1 MVIYSG
7 SQFRHQPLDTSRA
20 QIRVLCVAPE
30 AGGLIQCTIKHI
42 DLNANPAPFYRALSY
57 TWGSPEDTQEISVN
71 GRSLEVRRNLHD
83 FLVAFRARLFNFRG
97 GGVFEEEVQWLWID
111 QICVDQAVIHE
122 RNHQVQMMADIYK
135 KANYVYVWLGASNPR
150 TEAVM
155 TAIKSNFRLYHL
167 ARQRPDKG
175 RKKGPDF
182 APVQD
187 ERVQEPLAS
196 PGLQHFFS
204 NPYWLRL
211 WIVQEIML
219 ARYIRV
225 LCGET
230 ILSWEELQRFCTSGL
245 KNLPSEAAQA
255 VPAQILWLT
264 EHALGAKNFTYPS
277 LLWTF
282 VLNECQEPR
291 DKAYGFQGL
300 LPEAQRMKIDYNVP
314 VKPIFQDIA
323 RNMLDNM
330 DFIPRI
336 EYGQGLLGLEYRDS
350 VEDVFKEAML
360 VLKQKSWDYI
370 GIRVVQSI
378 ITLGDQMG
386 LETSVS
392 QAGSSFNRHM
402 RSVEAK
408 WSNLISCY
416 MMEHS
421 ESSIKEIGGDSFI
434 LSLAYLAYAYQDLT
448 LAIRQLLL
456 YIVESTGDKWD
467 GAWSDSTHD
476 IWGKFP

>member
-7 SQFRHQPLDTSRA
+7 SRFRHQPLDTSRA

-30 AGGLIQCTIKHI
+30 TGGPIQCTIKHI
-42 DLNANPAPFYRALSY
+42 DLNANPTPFYRALSY
-57 TWGSPEDTQEISVN
+57 TWGPPEDTVEISLN
-71 GRSLEVRRNLHD
+71 GRFLEVRRNLHD
-83 FLVAFRARLFNFRG
+83 FLVAFRARLFKFRG

-111 QICVDQAVIHE
+111 QICVDQSVIRE

-167 ARQRPDKG
+167 GRQKPDKR
-175 RKKGPDF
+175 RKKGPDL
-182 APVQD
+182 ATVHD
-187 ERVQEPLAS
+187 ERVQEPLAL
-196 PGLQHFFS
+196 PALQHFFS

-225 LCGET
+225 MCGGT

-255 VPAQILWLT
+255 VPTQVLWLT

-300 LPEAQRMKIDYNVP
+300 LPETQRTQIDYDVP
-314 VKPIFQDIA
+314 VKRIFENIA
-323 RNMLDNM
+323 KDMLYNM
-330 DFIPRI
+330 DLIPKI

-350 VEDVFKEAML
+350 VEVVFKEAML
-360 VLKQKSWDYI
+360 VLKQKSWDR
-370 GIRVVQSI
+370 IRIRAVQSI

-386 LETSVS
+386 LKISVS
-392 QAGSSFNRHM
+392 QPGLALNRRM
-402 RSVEAK
+402 QYYEDS
-408 WSNLISCY
+408 WSNVISCY
-416 MMEHS
+416 INDRFK
-421 ESSIKEIGGDSFI
+421 SSIKAIGGETFRR
-434 LSLAYLAYAYQDLT
+434 SLAHLNAGYQHLKEAVIDML
-448 LAIRQLLL
+448 LQIIR
-456 YIVESTGDKWD
+456 STRDHED
-467 GAWSDSTHD
+467 GALFVVTNGYLDF
-476 IWGKFP
+476 IR

>member
-1 MVIYSG
+1 MVISSG

-30 AGGLIQCTIKHI
+30 AGGLIQCTIKHV
-42 DLNANPAPFYRALSY
+42 DLNANPMPFYRALSY
-57 TWGSPEDTQEISVN
+57 TWGPPEDTQDISLN
-71 GRSLEVRRNLHD
+71 GRFLEVRRNLHD
-83 FLVAFRARLFNFRG
+83 LLVAFRARLFNFRG

-111 QICVDQAVIHE
+111 QICVDQSVIQE

-155 TAIKSNFRLYHL
+155 TAIKSKFRLCYL
-167 ARQRPDKG
+167 ARQGPDKG
-175 RKKGPDF
+175 RKKGPGF
-182 APVQD
+182 VTVQD

-196 PGLQHFFS
+196 PALQHFFS

-219 ARYIRV
+219 ARYIRIM
-225 LCGET
+225 CGET
-230 ILSWEELQRFCTSGL
+230 ILSREELKRFCTSGL

-255 VPAQILWLT
+255 VPAQVLWLT
-264 EHALGAKNFTYPS
+264 EHALEAKNFTYPS

-300 LPEAQRMKIDYNVP
+300 LPEAQRMQIDYDVP
-314 VKPIFQDIA
+314 VKPIFENIA
-323 RNMLDNM
+323 RSMLDNM
-330 DFIPRI
+330 NFIPRI
-336 EYGQGLLGLEYRDS
+336 EYGQGLLGLQYVDS

-360 VLKQKSWDYI
+360 VLKQKSWDC
-370 GIRVVQSI
+370 IRIRAVQSI
-378 ITLGDQMG
+378 ITLGNQMG
-386 LETSVS
+386 LKISLS
-392 QAGSSFNRHM
+392 QAGSSFNRLM
-402 RSVEAK
+402 RSVEDF
-408 WSNLISCY
+408 WSDVVSCY
-416 MMEHS
+416 IYERF
-421 ESSIKEIGGDSFI
+421 ESSKNEIGGEGFKRSLLI
-434 LSLAYLAYAYQDLT
+434 LNDGYQKLS

-456 YIVESTGDKWD
+456 YIVESTGDKSD

-476 IWGKFP
+476 IWNKFP